1 VVSGDTQIRVLV
13 ASQAPIYLY
22 GIRRALDSRREF
34 RVVGESSRASDV
46 LLKVRRLE
54 PDVAIVDA
62 AMPDFD
68 AGQVIRAIA
77 RDGLTTGL
85 VVLSAEPVRRPLVG
99 GPAAYVPATADASAI
114 CDAVAAAARGESPRF
129 EAWDVR
135 LPASGDPPR
144 ALSSRELAVLELTA
158 DGRSAAAIGRD
169 LNVSEATVKTHLRHI
184 YRKLG
189 VSDRAAAVAEG
200 LRRGLI
206 E

>member
-1 VVSGDTQIRVLV
+1 VFV
-13 ASQAPIYLY
+13 ASQAPIYRA

-46 LLKVRRLE
+46 LVKVRRLA

-68 AGQVIRAIA
+68 AAQVIRAIT

-99 GPAAYVPATADASAI
+99 GPTAYVPATADANAI
-114 CDAVAAAARGESPRF
+114 CDAVAATARGESPPF
-129 EAWDVR
+129 EAWDLQ
-135 LPASGDPPR
+135 LPASGDTPR
-144 ALSSRELAVLELTA
+144 ALSSRERSVLELTA
-158 DGRSAAAIGRD
+158 NGRGAAAIGRD
-169 LNVSEATVKTHLRHI
+169 LHVSEATVKTHLRHI

-189 VSDRAAAVAEG
+189 VSDRAAAVAEA